1 MTVERNTH
9 KNAKRGA
16 LDSAQAAFGSI
27 PGALN
32 GANGG
37 FRPAK
42 DQLLPAEFM
51 ALLEPHLDGLYG
63 VALRLSRAPSRAEEL
78 VQEATM
84 KAYLHL
90 DSFEKGTNFQAWI
103 YRILVNAFL
112 TEQRQ
117 KKRAP
122 MALLDDAQ
130 IAAPEPHSET
140 SAEEWPIASEEVS
153 DEVKRAVDELP
164 ELFRVPLLLATLGGL
179 AYQEIA
185 DALEIPVGTVMSRIH
200 RARLRLRDELK
211 DYARDTGWLG
221 KKARFAHHDLN

>member
-1 MTVERNTH
+1 MTVERHNV
-9 KNAKRGA
+9 NAK
-16 LDSAQAAFGSI
+16 
-27 PGALN
+27 
-32 GANGG
+32 
-37 FRPAK
+37 K
-42 DQLLPAEFM
+42 EHLLPDEFM

-63 VALRLSRAPSRAEEL
+63 VALRLSRAPGRAEEL

-122 MALLDDAQ
+122 AALMDDAQ
-130 IAAPEPHSET
+130 VAAPEPHVET
-140 SAEEWPIASEEVS
+140 SAEAWPQASEDVS

-164 ELFRVPLLLATLGGL
+164 DLFRVPLLLATLGGL
-179 AYQEIA
+179 AYAEIA
-185 DALEIPVGTVMSRIH
+185 DILKVPVGTVMSRIH
-200 RARLRLRDELK
+200 RARTRLRGELK

-221 KKARFAHHDLN
+221 KNARFSHNLN